1 MSKEILPL
9 YDSMI
14 RLFVAGMRNA
24 KIPVQLMSATLNIPH
39 CSVISILP
47 SCPLP
52 NDAEII
58 RGGHRGME
66 VFIHA
71 KDIPMAYALVSVM
84 NIKDESIWEKYKIS
98 LSPSVD
104 NIVAEVSKVISNI
117 KLLKGN
123 NTSIKETINTGIPA
137 LYRCMWFMKD
147 VINGE
152 YYSTVQEAIKDKKH
166 ATITTGPRILK
177 IPLLTP
183 SPELKKKLAVN
194 LDEYRLAQFATDIL
208 DLISSRDTAIVTIK
222 ALEDKISSEYP
233 RLIAQK
239 ESERATA
246 EKDVERFKDR
256 VRILERL
263 NAQQIE
269 EIKNLKRHPKFAGYV
284 KASEA
289 RK

>member
-123 NTSIKETINTGIPA
+123 NTSIKETINTGLPA

-152 YYSTVQEAIKDKKH
+152 YYSTVQEAIK
-166 ATITTGPRILK
+166 
-177 IPLLTP
+177 
-183 SPELKKKLAVN
+183 EKKLAVN